1 MNIDMSIDD
10 DVTIQD
16 GRADTRSAHSRVLAE
31 VDHFE
36 IRKPLGAGGFGTV
49 YLARDTTSDIDVA
62 LKVVG
67 KDRKTAFCSF
77 GWDDAATPRGAEGS
91 KGLENELRENFKLI
105 HGLTHP
111 NIAVSYPLHLV
122 RDVKRLGDGV
132 SISRGDILSV
142 MAYAPGVTLDK
153 WRMMFEG
160 GRVPVRLAGDI
171 VMQIASALD
180 YAHANGVIHRDV
192 KPSNIMVD
200 TREGCKPVVR
210 LLDFGLAA
218 TTDGGRGMCGT
229 PQYMSPEQW
238 GGEHQ
243 DRRTDQY
250 ALAVLACELL
260 TGHVPL
266 ESVFKCDDREVMRI
280 AVMNRELEFP
290 QGLSSKQRQ
299 IIAKAM
305 TRSPEGRFKSCEEFA
320 VTLARRKPPFP
331 RIKILIALVLVLGGA
346 ALFVVLKEKDKRVA
360 PEHSMS
366 KREIPDAMPG
376 PSIPDPEPSP
386 APEPNP
392 IPSPE
397 PKPVP
402 TPPPEPPSQKPEPVP
417 ESVPVPK
424 PDPVPASAP
433 KPTLPA
439 AIQEKLRQTNQ
450 EYADLKGRYR
460 DPASYKDVEG
470 MRQRITDLLKDGEYE
485 QVGKLSGEYSEMIR
499 KKHVSL
505 SGQVATSVS
514 NAKAL
519 LAALDWNGFAKSC
532 DEALSIEPRNQE
544 ALGLR
549 QKVNK
554 GFILG
559 KADSF
564 AHEARGTKEKK
575 KKLAAWVKC
584 KNAAE
589 AVLEL
594 DPGNR
599 EAKRLR
605 DQADNGLGTVDI
617 PRVATPRDTLRG
629 TQGANG
635 VEPFNQEA
643 PKDEWRHQKKGFF
656 D

>member
-1 MNIDMSIDD
+1 MNIDVSINDA
-10 DVTIQD
+10 VTIQE
-16 GRADTRSAHSRVLAE
+16 GRADARSAHPRVLAE

-77 GWDDAATPRGAEGS
+77 GWDDEATPRGAEGS

-280 AVMNRELEFP
+280 AVMNREPEYP
-290 QGLSSKQRQ
+290 KGLSGKRRQ
-299 IIAKAM
+299 AIERAMAK
-305 TRSPEGRFKSCEEFA
+305 SPDKRFANCVEFA
-320 VTLARRKPPFP
+320 DALFP
-331 RIKILIALVLVLGGA
+331 RPRPWLLALVCFMVVFVLSVIGVCSFLLLKDRSA
-346 ALFVVLKEKDKRVA
+346 RTAQSPTISEVVGQKPVSEPIATPERPTA
-360 PEHSMS
+360 PIQHLRTEYEPKTNSAS
-366 KREIPDAMPG
+366 VTTPRLQPNPG
-376 PSIPDPEPSP
+376 Q
-386 APEPNP
+386 EPNLVQ
-392 IPSPE
+392 E
-397 PKPVP
+397 VKKVVVQAPV
-402 TPPPEPPSQKPEPVP
+402 PEPP
-417 ESVPVPK
+417 
-424 PDPVPASAP
+424 P
-433 KPTLPA
+433 KPTLSA
-439 AIQEKLRQTNQ
+439 EVQTKLRQANQ
-450 EYADLKGRYR
+450 SFSTLKRRFR
-460 DPASYKDVEG
+460 DPDEYKDIELIRSQIADALKAGECKQVETLCH
-470 MRQRITDLLKDGEYE
+470 Q
-485 QVGKLSGEYSEMIR
+485 YSEKIAE
-499 KKHVSL
+499 KQKSL
-505 SGQVATSVS
+505 SERVGRLVDGAKKSLVES
-514 NAKAL
+514 NWRAV
-519 LAALDWNGFAKSC
+519 AKSC
-532 DEALSIEPRNQE
+532 EDVLALEPEN
-544 ALGLR
+544 
-549 QKVNK
+549 
-554 GFILG
+554 
-559 KADSF
+559 S
-564 AHEARGTKEKK
+564 EARSLIQRTSKNSLFQAARGFAEKK
-575 KKLAAWVKC
+575 RWQECLDTV
-584 KNAAE
+584 N
-589 AVLEL
+589 VILEL
-594 DPGNR
+594 DPNHR
-599 EAKRLR
+599 
-605 DQADNGLGTVDI
+605 QAQLLKARAENGLETKDS
-617 PRVATPRDTLRG
+617 PRVATPQNTLQGSRD
-629 TQGANG
+629 ANG
-635 VEPFNQEA
+635 LELLNQRNA
-643 PKDEWRHQKKGFF
+643 DDDWRHKKSKFF

>member
-1 MNIDMSIDD
+1 MNIDVSIDD
-10 DVTIQD
+10 AVTIQE
-16 GRADTRSAHSRVLAE
+16 GRADARSAHPCVLAE

-238 GGEHQ
+238 GGGHQ
-243 DRRTDQY
+243 DVQTDQY
-250 ALAVLACELL
+250 SLAVLACELL
-260 TGHVPL
+260 AGHVPL
-266 ESVFKCDDREVMRI
+266 ENVFSCDDREVMRI
-280 AVMNRELEFP
+280 AVMNRKPEYP
-290 QGLSSKQRQ
+290 KGLSGKQRQ
-299 IIAKAM
+299 AIERAMAK
-305 TRSPEGRFKSCEEFA
+305 SPDKRFANCVEFA
-320 VTLARRKPPFP
+320 AVLVP
-331 RIKILIALVLVLGGA
+331 RPRPWLLALVCFMVVFVLSVIGVGSF
-346 ALFVVLKEKDKRVA
+346 LLLKDRPPRTPPTPTVVELAGQEPA
-360 PEHSMS
+360 
-366 KREIPDAMPG
+366 PG
-376 PSIPDPEPSP
+376 PIATPEEPPAAPIQAPRPESEPETNSAPVTPPPLQPNPIQEPNPVQEVKKVVVQAP
-386 APEPNP
+386 APEPP
-392 IPSPE
+392 
-397 PKPVP
+397 
-402 TPPPEPPSQKPEPVP
+402 
-417 ESVPVPK
+417 
-424 PDPVPASAP
+424 P
-433 KPTLPA
+433 KPTLSA
-439 AIQEKLRQTNQ
+439 EVQTKLRQANQ
-450 EYADLKGRYR
+450 SFSTLKGRFR
-460 DPASYKDVEG
+460 DPDEYKDIELIRHQIADALKAGECKQVETLC
-470 MRQRITDLLKDGEYE
+470 RQ
-485 QVGKLSGEYSEMIR
+485 YSEKIAEKQKTLSDR
-499 KKHVSL
+499 VGSLVDGAKKSL
-505 SGQVATSVS
+505 VES
-514 NAKAL
+514 NWRAV
-519 LAALDWNGFAKSC
+519 AKSC
-532 DEALSIEPRNQE
+532 EDALALEPENSEARSLIQRTSKDSLFQ
-544 ALGLR
+544 AA
-549 QKVNK
+549 K
-554 GFILG
+554 GF
-559 KADSF
+559 A
-564 AHEARGTKEKK
+564 EKK
-575 KKLAAWVKC
+575 RWRECLDTV
-584 KNAAE
+584 N
-589 AVLEL
+589 VILEL
-594 DPGNR
+594 DPNHR
-599 EAKRLR
+599 
-605 DQADNGLGTVDI
+605 QAQQLKARAENGLETKDS
-617 PRVATPRDTLRG
+617 PRVATPQNTLQGSRD
-629 TQGANG
+629 ANG
-635 VEPFNQEA
+635 LELLNQRNA
-643 PKDEWRHQKKGFF
+643 DDDWRHKKSKFF